1 MRDDGV
7 LVVLTFHFIKA
18 SSRPTFLALF
28 GRWSQVHGQA
38 DALGNQ
44 PTNRQTKS
52 NVGGGDGCT
61 PGASI
66 GIENIAIHVQ
76 GNGAKGFKVNGSSQ
90 GACNQAF
97 NLLGSSFGSSAF
109 PSESRIR

>member
-1 MRDDGV
+1 MIVHVVEDGWDGMCWWVV
-7 LVVLTFHFIKA
+7 LVDDRWWLLAVVVQVA
-18 SSRPTFLALF
+18 SA
-28 GRWSQVHGQA
+28 
-38 DALGNQ
+38 N
-44 PTNRQTKS
+44 S

-61 PGASI
+61 PGTSI

-76 GNGAKGFKVNGSSQ
+76 GNWAKGFQVNGSSQ

-97 NLLGSSFGSSAF
+97 NLLGSSFGSPAF